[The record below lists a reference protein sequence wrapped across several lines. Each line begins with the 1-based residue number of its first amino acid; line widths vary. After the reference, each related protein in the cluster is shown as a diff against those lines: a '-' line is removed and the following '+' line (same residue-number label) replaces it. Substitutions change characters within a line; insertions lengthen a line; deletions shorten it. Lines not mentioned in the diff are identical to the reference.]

1 MRSGDLSTRLPGVDE
16 RWQIKSA
23 DLPSKCKRRQ
33 ADDKC
38 RFADLSTRCINEMNG
53 VLGHL
58 CAHVG

>member
-1 MRSGDLSTRLPGVDE
+1 MRSGDLSTCLPGVDE

-38 RFADLSTRCINEMNG
+38 RFADLSTKCRNEVNG
-53 VLGHL
+53 VSCHFV
-58 CAHVG
+58 HM